1 MVFGRRAPEKKKMG
15 GGGVTTVTSVTL
27 KLACAGLPS
36 AGKST
41 MVNALAGVR
50 LLETGVCRTTSAPCV
65 ISDVHYSPGLDCE
78 WKHADNLRSD
88 DGVSLCIV
96 DLPGVADAENTGKE
110 SNFTELTQKMA
121 AWCDVIVWVTDV
133 RTCFLT
139 THEKLEYEKLKAAL
153 KVVADREGRLF
164 QFCIVMT
171 KCDVDVDA
179 TRVAQGA
186 QTPKQKLKPGEI
198 VSEYE
203 DTTVLDCLARAKRMF
218 PDDRMLPFNAFGRI
232 LSRADSS
239 DALRALANRLA
250 PGAGKLNIDFKM
262 KWATEDIY
270 EKRQGQ
276 LLSSLLWHMKSSLK
290 AQLSLG
296 RWLASPDLK
305 RRLDEMAPM
314 LEADAT
320 AALVC
325 HLLCIEPRVNSW
337 HPAIRGAVAENSSSG
352 TVDRKYLYAAAG
364 IIGVLPRAAA
374 VATKYEYEIFA
385 SFDGMSPGAK
395 AELVTAMIQMCGP
408 SCLVTTRMY
417 LYLPFYNMT
426 SAHTV
431 DQTPP
436 SFPMAPRA
444 MSAVPSGYP
453 ALFELDAE
461 YNKNRAISARRSWV
475 EKVRAA
481 RVLLWSAEDERD
493 VSVETV
499 IELARAGTNIL
510 CSVLAPIAGM

>member
-1 MVFGRRAPEKKKMG
+1 
-15 GGGVTTVTSVTL
+15 
-27 KLACAGLPS
+27 
-36 AGKST
+36 

-65 ISDVHYSPGLDCE
+65 ISDKHYSPGLDCE

-171 KCDVDVDA
+171 KCDVDVNA

-186 QTPKQKLKPGEI
+186 QTQNPKLNPYEI
-198 VSEYE
+198 ASDHE
-203 DTTVLDCLARAKRMF
+203 DTTVHDCLLRAKRMF

-232 LSRADSS
+232 LSRATSS

-262 KWATEDIY
+262 KWATEDIH
-270 EKRQGQ
+270 EKRQGR
-276 LLSSLLWHMKSSLK
+276 LLCSLLWHMKSSLK
-290 AQLSLG
+290 IAVTGQSTV
-296 RWLASPDLK
+296 ASPDLK
-305 RRLDEMAPM
+305 RKLDEMTPM

-320 AALVC
+320 AALMC
-325 HLLCIEPRVNSW
+325 HLLGVEPRVSSW
-337 HPAIRGAVAENSSSG
+337 HPAIHGAVADTTLQLSSPG
-352 TVDRKYLYAAAG
+352 LKYAAAAT
-364 IIGVLPRAAA
+364 IGVLPRAAA
-374 VATKYEYEIFA
+374 VAAKYEYELVDL
-385 SFDGMSPGAK
+385 SNGMSPDANY
-395 AELVTAMIQMCGP
+395 ALVTAMIDMCGP
-408 SCLVTTRMY
+408 LCLVTTRMY
-417 LYLPFYNMT
+417 LCLPFHNRT
-426 SAHTV
+426 SATAQAV
-431 DQTPP
+431 DYTPAR
-436 SFPMAPRA
+436 FPKAPRA
-444 MSAVPSGYP
+444 MGAVPSGYP
-453 ALFELDAE
+453 ALFELDAQ
-461 YNKNRAISARRSWV
+461 YNKNRAISASRSWV

-481 RVLLWSAEDERD
+481 RVLLWGAEGERD
-493 VSVETV
+493 VNVETV
-499 IELARAGTNIL
+499 IELAREGTNIL
-510 CSVLAPIAGM
+510 CSVLAPIAGNVMIAEYRRTLK

>member
-1 MVFGRRAPEKKKMG
+1 
-15 GGGVTTVTSVTL
+15 
-27 KLACAGLPS
+27 
-36 AGKST
+36 

-50 LLETGVCRTTSAPCV
+50 LLETGVCRTTSSPCV
-65 ISDVHYSPGLDCE
+65 ISDKHYSHYSPGLDCE

-121 AWCDVIVWVTDV
+121 AWCDVVVWVTDV

-186 QTPKQKLKPGEI
+186 QTQNPKLNPYEI
-198 VSEYE
+198 ASDHE
-203 DTTVLDCLARAKRMF
+203 DTTVHDCLLRAKRMF

-232 LSRADSS
+232 LSRATSS

-262 KWATEDIY
+262 KWATEDID

-276 LLSSLLWHMKSSLK
+276 LLCSLLWHMKSTVVK
-290 AQLSLG
+290 
-296 RWLASPDLK
+296 PDLK
-305 RRLDEMAPM
+305 RKLDEMTPM

-320 AALVC
+320 AALLC
-325 HLLCIEPRVNSW
+325 HLLGVEPRVSSW
-337 HPAIRGAVAENSSSG
+337 HPAIRGAVADKTLQLSSPG
-352 TVDRKYLYAAAG
+352 LKYAAAAT
-364 IIGVLPRAAA
+364 IGFLPRAAA
-374 VATKYEYEIFA
+374 VAAKYEYELL
-385 SFDGMSPGAK
+385 SLSDGMSPDAK
-395 AELVTAMIQMCGP
+395 SKLVKAMIQMCGP

-417 LYLPFYNMT
+417 LCLPFHNRI
-426 SAHTV
+426 SATFTV
-431 DQTPP
+431 DATPP
-436 SFPMAPRA
+436 GFPMAPRA
-444 MSAVPSGYP
+444 MGAVPSGYP

-461 YNKNRAISARRSWV
+461 YNKNRAISASRSWV

-481 RVLLWSAEDERD
+481 RVLLWGAEDERD
-493 VSVETV
+493 VNVDTV
-499 IELARAGTNIL
+499 IELAREGTNIL
-510 CSVLAPIAGM
+510 CSVLASPVI